1 MGDNSDLPV
10 KIVGQIN
17 LGQFSGGK
25 IPLIDDKKP
34 FRIVA
39 MSVSF
44 WDQSPVE
51 MKFDVDDE
59 ESDEGNRF
67 FSLLI
72 GSNGVGKSSL
82 LREVIDMLVYAKSGE
97 ENAKN
102 KQIEIQWLKYTLGGH
117 EFQIER
123 AQNGFKYYCD
133 GDYVRSNIM
142 SYPLIIASTMG
153 MFDKFPYRKPN
164 GPYDTPMYSYV
175 GPRASTNIIA
185 SKTYLM
191 MQMLANLNYV
201 KQKRQLTKIAEVLN
215 FIGYDTTMVLRFK
228 LKDSTDSKVE
238 ASKQRLSKKCKQY
251 LELINNQ
258 IESAVDLDFADT
270 TLQYAKNLHLAEI
283 NELRQA
289 KLLSWQRCYLYRD
302 GKEIECNNLSSGE
315 FNMLSIV
322 MSVVLAANNR
332 HVLILLDEPEISQH
346 PNWQIDII
354 SNLDKALEGY
364 NCHFMIATHCHFL
377 VSNLPTGRSNVI
389 DIEKDTQRIV
399 EVLPLKADTYG
410 WSAEEVLLRA
420 FKMTTDRNRYLAEVV
435 GGLLNKMAKNEIA
448 IAEVESELK
457 FLKRVSVNLSD
468 IDPMKKII
476 NTIVNEFE

>member
-1 MGDNSDLPV
+1 MEDNNDFPL
-10 KIVGQIN
+10 KIVGQID
-17 LGQFSGGK
+17 LGQFSGWK
-25 IPLIDDKKP
+25 TPLIDDKKP
-34 FRIVA
+34 FRIIA

-44 WDQSPVE
+44 WNQSPVE
-51 MKFDVDDE
+51 IKFDVVDK

-67 FSLLI
+67 LSLLI
-72 GSNGVGKSSL
+72 GSNGVGKSLL
-82 LREVIDMLVYAKSGE
+82 LRELIDMLVYSKNGE
-97 ENAKN
+97 ENTKN

-117 EFQIER
+117 EFLIER
-123 AQNGFKYYCD
+123 AQTGFRYYCD
-133 GDYVRSNIM
+133 GDHIRSNYIA
-142 SYPLIIASTMG
+142 YPLIIASTMS

-164 GPYDTPMYSYV
+164 GPYDTSIYSYV
-175 GPRASTNIIA
+175 GPRASSNIIA

-201 KQKRQLTKIAEVLN
+201 KQKRQLTKIAEVLR

-228 LKDSTDSKVE
+228 LKDSTDSRMEV
-238 ASKQRLSKKCKQY
+238 SKRRLSKKCKQF
-251 LELINNQ
+251 LEQIDNQ
-258 IESAVDLDFADT
+258 VERAVDLDFADA

-289 KLLSWQRCYLYRD
+289 KLLSWQRCYLFKD
-302 GKEIECNNLSSGE
+302 GKEIECNNFSSGE

-389 DIEKDTQRIV
+389 DIEKDTQRLV
-399 EVLPLKADTYG
+399 EILPLKAATYG

-420 FKMTTDRNRYLAEVV
+420 FNMTTDRNRYLAEVV
-435 GGLLNKMAKNEIA
+435 GELLKKIAKNEIA

-457 FLKRVSVNLSD
+457 FLKKVSVNLRD

-476 NTIVNEFE
+476 DTIVNEFE

>member
-1 MGDNSDLPV
+1 MEDNNDFPL
-10 KIVGQIN
+10 KIVGKIDLDQI
-17 LGQFSGGK
+17 SGK
-25 IPLIDDKKP
+25 RIPIIEKNKL
-34 FRIVA
+34 FRIIS
-39 MSVSF
+39 MKVSF
-44 WDQSPVE
+44 WNQSPIE
-51 MKFDVDDE
+51 IKFDVNNE
-59 ESDEGNRF
+59 ELAEGNRF

-82 LREVIDMLVYAKSGE
+82 LREVIDMLVYARNGE
-97 ENAKN
+97 ENTKN
-102 KQIEIQWLKYTLGGH
+102 KQIEIQWLKYSLGGH
-117 EFQIER
+117 EFLIER
-123 AQNGFKYYCD
+123 AQNEFKYYCN
-133 GDYVRSNIM
+133 GNYTKGEKM

-175 GPRASTNIIA
+175 GPRASSNIIA
-185 SKTYLM
+185 TKTYQM
-191 MQMLANLNYV
+191 MQMLANLNNV
-201 KQKRQLTKIAEVLN
+201 KQKRQLTKIAEVLR
-215 FIGYDTTMVLRFK
+215 FIGYDTTIVLRFK
-228 LKDSTDSKVE
+228 VKDSTDSKAE
-238 ASKQRLSKKCKQY
+238 ANKQKLSKKCKQY
-251 LELINNQ
+251 LALIDNQ
-258 IESAVDLDFADT
+258 VERAVDLNFADT
-270 TLQYAKNLHLAEI
+270 TLQYAKGLHLAEI

-302 GKEIECNNLSSGE
+302 GKEIECNKLSSGE

-322 MSVVLAANNR
+322 MSVVLAADNN
-332 HVLILLDEPEISQH
+332 HVLVLLDEPEISQH

-399 EVLPLKADTYG
+399 EILPLKANTYG

-435 GGLLNKMAKNEIA
+435 GGLLNKIAKNEIA
-448 IAEVESELK
+448 IAKVQAELQ
-457 FLKRVSVNLSD
+457 FLKKVSANLRD

>member
-25 IPLIDDKKP
+25 IPLIDDNKP

-97 ENAKN
+97 ENTKN

-117 EFQIER
+117 EFLIER

-133 GDYVRSNIM
+133 GDYIRSNIM

-201 KQKRQLTKIAEVLN
+201 KQKRQLTKIAEVLR

-251 LELINNQ
+251 LELINNR

-283 NELRQA
+283 NVRPNCF
-289 KLLSWQRCYLYRD
+289 R
-302 GKEIECNNLSSGE
+302 GN
-315 FNMLSIV
+315 
-322 MSVVLAANNR
+322 VVFYIGTAR
-332 HVLILLDEPEISQH
+332 
-346 PNWQIDII
+346 
-354 SNLDKALEGY
+354 
-364 NCHFMIATHCHFL
+364 
-377 VSNLPTGRSNVI
+377 R
-389 DIEKDTQRIV
+389 
-399 EVLPLKADTYG
+399 
-410 WSAEEVLLRA
+410 
-420 FKMTTDRNRYLAEVV
+420 
-435 GGLLNKMAKNEIA
+435 
-448 IAEVESELK
+448 
-457 FLKRVSVNLSD
+457 
-468 IDPMKKII
+468 
-476 NTIVNEFE
+476 

>member
-1 MGDNSDLPV
+1 MEDNNDFPL
-10 KIVGQIN
+10 KIVGKIDLDQI
-17 LGQFSGGK
+17 SGK
-25 IPLIDDKKP
+25 RIPIIEKNKL
-34 FRIVA
+34 FRIISMKVP
-39 MSVSF
+39 F
-44 WDQSPVE
+44 WNQSPIE
-51 MKFDVDDE
+51 IKFDVNNE
-59 ESDEGNRF
+59 ELAEGDRF

-82 LREVIDMLVYAKSGE
+82 LREVIDMLVYARNGE
-97 ENAKN
+97 ENTKN
-102 KQIEIQWLKYTLGGH
+102 KQIEIQWLKYSLGGH
-117 EFQIER
+117 EFLIER
-123 AQNGFKYYCD
+123 AQNEFKYYCN
-133 GDYVRSNIM
+133 GNYTKGEEM

-175 GPRASTNIIA
+175 GPRASSNIIA
-185 SKTYLM
+185 TKTYLM
-191 MQMLANLNYV
+191 MQMLANLNNV
-201 KQKRQLTKIAEVLN
+201 KLKRQLTKIAEVLR
-215 FIGYDTTMVLRFK
+215 FIGYDTTIVLRFK
-228 LKDSTDSKVE
+228 VKDSTDSKAE
-238 ASKQRLSKKCKQY
+238 ANKQKLSKKCKQY
-251 LELINNQ
+251 LALIDNQ
-258 IESAVDLDFADT
+258 VERAVDLNFADT
-270 TLQYAKNLHLAEI
+270 TLQYAKGLHLAEI

-302 GKEIECNNLSSGE
+302 GKEIECNKLSSGE

-322 MSVVLAANNR
+322 MSVVLAADNN
-332 HVLILLDEPEISQH
+332 HVLVLLDEPEISQH

-354 SNLDKALEGY
+354 NNLDKALEGY

-399 EVLPLKADTYG
+399 EILPLKANTYG

-435 GGLLNKMAKNEIA
+435 GGLLNKIAKNEIA
-448 IAEVESELK
+448 IAKVQSELQ
-457 FLKRVSVNLSD
+457 FLKKVSANLRD

>member
-1 MGDNSDLPV
+1 MEDNNDFPL
-10 KIVGQIN
+10 KIVGKIDLDQI
-17 LGQFSGGK
+17 SGK
-25 IPLIDDKKP
+25 RIPIIEKNKL
-34 FRIVA
+34 FRIIS
-39 MSVSF
+39 MKVSF
-44 WDQSPVE
+44 WNQSPIE
-51 MKFDVDDE
+51 IKFDVNNE
-59 ESDEGNRF
+59 ELAEGNRF

-82 LREVIDMLVYAKSGE
+82 LREVIDMLVYARNGE
-97 ENAKN
+97 ENTKN
-102 KQIEIQWLKYTLGGH
+102 KQIEIQWLKYSLGGH
-117 EFQIER
+117 EFLIER
-123 AQNGFKYYCD
+123 AQNEFKYHCNGNYTK
-133 GDYVRSNIM
+133 GEKM

-175 GPRASTNIIA
+175 GPRASSNIIA
-185 SKTYLM
+185 TKTYLM
-191 MQMLANLNYV
+191 MQMLANLNNV
-201 KQKRQLTKIAEVLN
+201 KQKRQLTKIAEVLR
-215 FIGYDTTMVLRFK
+215 FIGYDTTIVLRFK
-228 LKDSTDSKVE
+228 VKDSTDSKAE
-238 ASKQRLSKKCKQY
+238 ANKQKLSKKCKQY
-251 LELINNQ
+251 LALIDNQ
-258 IESAVDLDFADT
+258 VERAVDLNFADT
-270 TLQYAKNLHLAEI
+270 TLQYAKGLHLAEI

-302 GKEIECNNLSSGE
+302 GKEIECNKLSSGE

-322 MSVVLAANNR
+322 MSVVLAADNN
-332 HVLILLDEPEISQH
+332 HVLVLLDEPEISQH

-399 EVLPLKADTYG
+399 EILPLKANTYG

-435 GGLLNKMAKNEIA
+435 GGLLNKIAKNEIA
-448 IAEVESELK
+448 IAKVQAELQ
-457 FLKRVSVNLSD
+457 FLKKVSANLRD

>member
-1 MGDNSDLPV
+1 MEDNNDFPL
-10 KIVGQIN
+10 KIVGKIDLDQI
-17 LGQFSGGK
+17 SGK
-25 IPLIDDKKP
+25 RIPIIEKNKL
-34 FRIVA
+34 FRIISMKVP
-39 MSVSF
+39 F
-44 WDQSPVE
+44 WNQSPIE
-51 MKFDVDDE
+51 IKFDVNNE
-59 ESDEGNRF
+59 ELAEGDRF

-82 LREVIDMLVYAKSGE
+82 LREVIDMLVYARNGE
-97 ENAKN
+97 ENTKN
-102 KQIEIQWLKYTLGGH
+102 KQIEIQWLKYSLGGH
-117 EFQIER
+117 EFLIER
-123 AQNGFKYYCD
+123 AQNEFKYYCN
-133 GDYVRSNIM
+133 GNYTKGEEM

-175 GPRASTNIIA
+175 GPRASSNIIA
-185 SKTYLM
+185 TKTYLM
-191 MQMLANLNYV
+191 MQMLANLNNV
-201 KQKRQLTKIAEVLN
+201 KLKRQLTKIAEVLR
-215 FIGYDTTMVLRFK
+215 FIGYDTTIVLRFK
-228 LKDSTDSKVE
+228 VKDSTDSKAE
-238 ASKQRLSKKCKQY
+238 ANKQKLSKKCKQY
-251 LELINNQ
+251 LALIDNQ
-258 IESAVDLDFADT
+258 VERAVDLNFADT
-270 TLQYAKNLHLAEI
+270 TLQYAKGLHLAEI

-302 GKEIECNNLSSGE
+302 GKEIECNKLSSGE

-322 MSVVLAANNR
+322 MSVVLAADNN
-332 HVLILLDEPEISQH
+332 HVLVLLDEPEISQH

-399 EVLPLKADTYG
+399 EILPLKANTYG

-435 GGLLNKMAKNEIA
+435 GGLLNKIAKNEIA
-448 IAEVESELK
+448 IAKVQSELQ
-457 FLKRVSVNLSD
+457 FLKKVSANLRD